1 MRQDES
7 SLVDI
12 VQAIQR
18 VLRFAQDLSRD
29 RLNEDEMRQSA
40 ILYQIMI
47 IGEAVKRLS
56 PEFRVQHSQVPWK
69 QMAGMRDV
77 LTHQYDEVDL
87 DVVWEVVHSD
97 IPQLLELI
105 QPLLP
110 KNDDL
115 SNI

>member
-18 VLRFAQDLSRD
+18 ILRFAQDLSRD
-29 RLNEDEMRQSA
+29 QLNEDEMRQSA

-47 IGEAVKRLS
+47 VGEAVKRLS

-69 QMAGMRDV
+69 QMSGMRDV

-87 DVVWEVVHSD
+87 DVVWEVVQSD

-105 QPLLP
+105 QPLFP
-110 KNDDL
+110 KNDNL